1 MSLRVCGRAA
11 ANCVERR
18 WGFSYKGRDSLASR
32 HRHSA
37 ASHEEEGFVVL
48 PRVLTGRLR
57 SATALWTVA
66 IAVVALGGCGGLSS
80 TIRSEPPLLAA
91 PEPPGAIPA
100 SPEQAGASDTSTES
114 IDGSTQPPAVSPVVA
129 DGEDSGAEAALAQA
143 QPAPQDKEPGGL
155 PSDEEDY
162 DPWER
167 FNEKVFEFNRQTD
180 RFVLKPIAK
189 VYSVIVPEPF
199 ELMFANGFDN
209 ISFVPRMIN
218 SLLQGKW
225 GGATRE
231 VSRFLINS
239 TLGIGGLFD
248 AAKYWGIEKSRE
260 DFGQTLGVWGVSP
273 GPYLIVPFMEPM
285 TVRDGIGRGVDSL
298 MNPLSYFIPF
308 FWTGI
313 SLKLGE
319 IVNDRALNLDL
330 FQGFEES
337 VVDLYSAVRHGYL
350 RRREQLIKE

>member
-1 MSLRVCGRAA
+1 M
-11 ANCVERR
+11 
-18 WGFSYKGRDSLASR
+18 
-32 HRHSA
+32 
-37 ASHEEEGFVVL
+37 

-57 SATALWTVA
+57 SATVLWTVA

-80 TIRSEPPLLAA
+80 GVRSESSLLTAA
-91 PEPPGAIPA
+91 EPPGSVPGAA
-100 SPEQAGASDTSTES
+100 ESLGSSGASGEPIDASAES
-114 IDGSTQPPAVSPVVA
+114 SAVPPVAGEGGDG
-129 DGEDSGAEAALAQA
+129 GAEVPIAQA
-143 QPAPQDKEPGGL
+143 PAAPQDKETGGP
-155 PSDEEDY
+155 PSDEEDN

-180 RFVLKPIAK
+180 RFVLKPVAQ
-189 VYSVIVPEPF
+189 VYSLIVPEPF
-199 ELMFANGFDN
+199 QLMIANGFDN

-218 SLLQGKW
+218 SLLQLKV
-225 GGATRE
+225 GGASRE
-231 VSRFLINS
+231 LSRFLINS

-298 MNPLSYFIPF
+298 MNPMSYFVPF
-308 FWTGI
+308 IWTGI

>member
-1 MSLRVCGRAA
+1 MSLSFLIALA
-11 ANCVERR
+11 ANSVERR
-18 WGFSYKGRDSLASR
+18 SGFGYKGPDSQAYR
-32 HRHSA
+32 HRPKA
-37 ASHEEEGFVVL
+37 APFEEEGFVVL
-48 PRVLTGRLR
+48 PRVLIGRLR
-57 SATALWTVA
+57 FATALWTVA
-66 IAVVALGGCGGLSS
+66 IAVVALAGCGGLSNGV
-80 TIRSEPPLLAA
+80 R
-91 PEPPGAIPA
+91 
-100 SPEQAGASDTSTES
+100 TES
-114 IDGSTQPPAVSPVVA
+114 SLLIVLEPAGSSPGRPDFDQSSIASSSPVDPSAVLPVTPVM
-129 DGEDSGAEAALAQA
+129 GEGGDDGAEVTIAQA
-143 QPAPQDKEPGGL
+143 QTTTEDKETGGP
-155 PSDEEDY
+155 PSDEEDN

-180 RFVLKPIAK
+180 RLVLKPVAQ
-189 VYSVIVPEPF
+189 VYSGMLPEPF
-199 ELMFANGFDN
+199 QLMTANGFDN
-209 ISFVPRMIN
+209 ISFVPRMAN
-218 SLLQGKW
+218 SLMQLKV
-225 GGATRE
+225 GGASRE
-231 VSRFLINS
+231 LSRFLINS

-298 MNPLSYFIPF
+298 MNPMSYFIPF
-308 FWTGI
+308 IWTGI